1 MAEKKKENTFE
12 KTAERMAEVSG
23 QLNEL
28 QVVASQAVY
37 DTCGAKKDGKY
48 LGLDPKADQKKASAK
63 VADAVQEFF
72 YTKIV
77 GMKPSD
83 FAEFKKKFLGKGI
96 TAAGDS
102 LEDILGDVNALP
114 DKATFADLI
123 TALYKQGVK
132 TFNDSTEQTIG
143 ELSKKTNG
151 KLLSRIVPQTNDELK
166 GIREFIT
173 KYHPAKDKSEA
184 GEALDPQKLAMLYQ
198 QAVPYYVASKN

>member
-1 MAEKKKENTFE
+1 MAEKKENKFE

-37 DTCGAKKDGKY
+37 DNCGAKKDGKY

-114 DKATFADLI
+114 DKATFADII
-123 TALYKQGVK
+123 TALYKQGAK
-132 TFNDSTEQTIG
+132 TFNDLTEETIG

-151 KLLSRIVPQTNDELK
+151 RLLSQIAPQTEEDLK
-166 GIREFIT
+166 GIRGFIN
-173 KYHPAKDKSEA
+173 KYHPGKDKSGA
-184 GEALDPQKLAMLYQ
+184 DKAINPQQLAMLYQ
-198 QAVPYYVASKN
+198 HSVPGYLSASKN